1 MAQPGPE
8 PVLGGRTHTGSEDL
22 LELRCLPSPSLP
34 RGPAASA
41 QPSPPASCLGRSGV
55 EAAETPPPPR
65 TEPGRGGGP
74 GRGGPRS
81 APSRR
86 PLGPTSSPPPLTG
99 SAPGRDAQEACCFAR
114 GSAEVERSCRLPRP
128 AGLCEQPARS
138 RRRRRRRGAF
148 GAASLVPGP
157 QRGRR
162 GAGRG
167 SRAREQLETGG
178 RDPKQMRKEENKTK
192 WRRQE
197 RLYRG

>member
-1 MAQPGPE
+1 MPAISEPPAWPGRVRAAVAPGKLSRA
-8 PVLGGRTHTGSEDL
+8 LGGG
-22 LELRCLPSPSLP
+22 
-34 RGPAASA
+34 G
-41 QPSPPASCLGRSGV
+41 GRDP
-55 EAAETPPPPR
+55 PPPPR
-65 TEPGRGGGP
+65 PEPGRGGGP

-138 RRRRRRRGAF
+138 RRRRRGAF